1 MILPYTK
8 IVGLDVFDL
17 KNQSKVGVVKD
28 IVIQKKDFKISGI
41 ILENSIFNRD
51 AKVVSH
57 ADIVDIST
65 QGVVIRDS
73 DAISSLKEN
82 VRIGEAIKE
91 GMHGIGQKVV
101 TKSGKSLGR
110 VVDLFILSE
119 TLEIPKFYVKNIFGE
134 RIIART
140 AIVDIEK
147 RKIIVKENFET
158 EKASMPEISTSL
170 V

>member
-8 IVGLDVFDL
+8 IVGLDIFDL
-17 KNQSKVGVVKD
+17 KNQSKVGTVKD

-41 ILENSIFNRD
+41 ILENSVFNRD
-51 AKVVSH
+51 TKVVNQ
-57 ADIVDIST
+57 ADIVDISA
-65 QGVVIRDS
+65 QGVVIRDN
-73 DAISSLKEN
+73 DAVSNLKEN
-82 VRIGEAIKE
+82 VRIGDAIKE

-140 AIVDIEK
+140 AIVDIKK

-158 EKASMPEISTSL
+158 EKASMPEISASL
-170 V
+170 I